1 MTSREW
7 RSKEP
12 HSIVRPKTMA
22 PSFALNVI
30 PVQAND
36 WDTRQQMSR
45 IAAAKRL
52 KDEGVRMVK
61 IAVRFLI
68 FRLRCRILVLILL
81 GLRGLSYFA
90 RIGPVDSGSFT
101 VEKSFAGSLELCYG
115 TLV

>member
-7 RSKEP
+7 RSNEP

-30 PVQAND
+30 PVQAKD

-45 IAAAKRL
+45 IVAAKRL

-61 IAVRFLI
+61 IAVGFRFI
-68 FRLRCRILVLILL
+68 FSLQRRILVLI
-81 GLRGLSYFA
+81 RK
-90 RIGPVDSGSFT
+90 D
-101 VEKSFAGSLELCYG
+101 
-115 TLV
+115 